1 MVSREVLQER
11 GDESVPKD
19 GRQRTG
25 NAVGCGNTEAAEM
38 DIQGSGLYLYG
49 IIQDE
54 QEHRWSLKGPS
65 GATAIYTVRHDGL
78 SAIVSDGPSKIYET
92 TQDDLLAH
100 NLALEEVMKTHSVLP
115 LRLGTV
121 ARSEAGVRAFLQ
133 KAYRPLCD
141 ALELIEGKVEFDL
154 EAEWNGGEIFQLI
167 DEQDEKIR
175 KYKEQIVTT
184 GKRLVLEEQVAA
196 GMMVADAIARQ
207 KAQFAK
213 AVEAELK
220 PCSELVRSLQDRTL
234 QTVFNAAFLVQAEQ
248 TKPFEEAIYRL
259 GNQHG
264 RILKFRYAGPL
275 PCYSFVNLHVMMVE
289 FQAVDE
295 ARKTLGL
302 GDHPTLSQIKQAYR
316 KLAPECHPDRNS
328 SDAKAKERFEKL
340 AASYQLLL
348 GFWETVGG
356 DSSQAIPLTQEEVGK
371 TLVVISKERRPD
383 FPGA

>member
-11 GDESVPKD
+11 SDESAPKD

-25 NAVGCGNTEAAEM
+25 NAVGCGKTEAAEV
-38 DIQGSGLYLYG
+38 DIHGSGLYLYG
-49 IIQDE
+49 IIQDD
-54 QEHRWSLKGPS
+54 QELRWSLKGIG
-65 GATAIYTVRHDGL
+65 GATAIYAVHHDGL
-78 SAIVSDGPSKIYET
+78 SAIVSDGPRKIYEM

-121 ARSEAGVRAFLQ
+121 AKSEAEVRAFLQ

-141 ALELIEGKVEFDL
+141 ALGQIAGKVEFDV

-175 KYKEQIVTT
+175 KYKEQIATM
-184 GKRLVLEEQVAA
+184 GKRLGREEQVAA
-196 GMMVADAIARQ
+196 GMMVAEAIARQ
-207 KAQFAK
+207 RAQFAK

-234 QTVFNAAFLVQAEQ
+234 QTVFNAAFLVLAEQ
-248 TKPFEEAIYRL
+248 IKPFEEAIYRL
-259 GNQHG
+259 GKRHG

-302 GDHPTLSQIKQAYR
+302 GDHPTLSQIKQAFR

-328 SDAKAKERFEKL
+328 TDAEAKERFEKL

-356 DSSQAIPLTQEEVGK
+356 DSSQAIPLTQEGVGK
-371 TLVVISKERRPD
+371 PLVVISKERRPD
-383 FPGA
+383 FLGV